1 MTTLILL
8 IPLVIIGSAIFSGI
22 EAALFS
28 ISQSRVLMLAEQKKP
43 GAAALLKIKEN
54 LPRAIIVL
62 VIGNNIAQIVGSIFI
77 GVVASRTLD
86 SHLLGV
92 VSVILT
98 VLIIILGEIL
108 PKTIGENHAQ
118 KISLRVAPFLL
129 IVIKILKPLVWVL
142 EHLTKRFVRNKRMVS
157 EEELQMLSELGH
169 LEGSIEADE
178 RDIIHKVFLLN
189 DLTAYDIMTPR
200 TVVTGLQKDMIIGN
214 NHEVIYALNNSR
226 LPVYADS
233 LDDIV
238 GLCYRKHLLIA
249 LAKDED
255 NRSIESFV
263 QDILYVSEDMRVDDL
278 LQLFLSRR
286 EQFAV
291 VKDEFEGTSGVVTM
305 EDVLEQLVGE
315 IVDEDDEV
323 VDTREEAQRSAD
335 ESDLIVEIGEERP
348 ELDMKNSD
356 SE

>member
-1 MTTLILL
+1 
-8 IPLVIIGSAIFSGI
+8 
-22 EAALFS
+22 
-28 ISQSRVLMLAEQKKP
+28 
-43 GAAALLKIKEN
+43 
-54 LPRAIIVL
+54 
-62 VIGNNIAQIVGSIFI
+62 
-77 GVVASRTLD
+77 
-86 SHLLGV
+86 
-92 VSVILT
+92 
-98 VLIIILGEIL
+98 
-108 PKTIGENHAQ
+108 
-118 KISLRVAPFLL
+118 
-129 IVIKILKPLVWVL
+129 
-142 EHLTKRFVRNKRMVS
+142 
-157 EEELQMLSELGH
+157 
-169 LEGSIEADE
+169 
-178 RDIIHKVFLLN
+178 
-189 DLTAYDIMTPR
+189 MTPR